1 MSTFSHF
8 RSVEPRNEIL
18 ESEVIKPIALKHHKT
33 IAQVVLRWLVQ
44 QNIIIIPKTW
54 EERHLKENISLFDFS
69 LTDDEMKIIDG
80 MDTGKFLNY
89 NPLCAQEG
97 LPKKYRNWE
106 GFKKWNDYHQP
117 HGIKKWISNIIGV

>member
-1 MSTFSHF
+1 
-8 RSVEPRNEIL
+8 
-18 ESEVIKPIALKHHKT
+18 
-33 IAQVVLRWLVQ
+33 
-44 QNIIIIPKTW
+44 
-54 EERHLKENISLFDFS
+54 
-69 LTDDEMKIIDG
+69 

>member
-1 MSTFSHF
+1 M
-8 RSVEPRNEIL
+8 
-18 ESEVIKPIALKHHKT
+18 KHHKT

-117 HGIKKWISNIIGV
+117 HGIKKWISHILGG